1 MSTMDKII
9 PLSIC
14 SSAFRI
20 KKTNF
25 VIELSDG
32 RRLKSTEN
40 ATSKYTFIQISKWDV
55 ILFVDILKSM
65 KDQQYQTIISKILSQ
80 AGNDPLSL
88 QTLTGIPNSKIHF
101 HNNLLTKTF
110 FFL

>member
-1 MSTMDKII
+1 MDKII

-88 QTLTGIPNSKIHF
+88 QTLTGIPNLI
-101 HNNLLTKTF
+101 F
-110 FFL
+110 FS